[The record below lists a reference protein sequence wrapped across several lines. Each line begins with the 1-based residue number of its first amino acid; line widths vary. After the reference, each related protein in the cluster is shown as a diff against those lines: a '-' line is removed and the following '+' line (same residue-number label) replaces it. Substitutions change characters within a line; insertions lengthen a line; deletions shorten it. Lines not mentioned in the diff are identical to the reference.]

1 MSIEIQMLITFWA
14 LFLLVTPEIVILWLK
29 IINLFI
35 MQDFVHLHV
44 HTQYSLLDGQA
55 SVSALVDKAMKNGMK
70 GIAVTDHGNMFGI
83 KEFTNYVNKKNGG
96 PKGEI
101 KDQKKRI
108 SAIESGKVECE
119 DKEAEIAICKAKIAE
134 AEARLFKPII
144 GCEMYVARRTMD
156 KKEGKPDQSGYHLIV
171 LAKNEKGYH
180 NLIKLV
186 SHAWTDGY
194 YMRPRTDRNELEK
207 YHEGLIVCSAC
218 LGGEVPKK
226 ITQGLLDEAEEAI
239 QWYKNLFGED
249 YYLELQRHKATVP
262 RANHEA
268 YPLQVNVNSHL
279 IEYSKK
285 YNVKLICS
293 NDVHFVEE
301 AHAEAHD
308 RLICLSTGKDLDDP
322 KRMLYTKQE
331 WMKTREE
338 MNELFAD
345 VPEALSN
352 TLEILDKV
360 EYYSIDHAPIMP
372 TFAIPEEFGTEE
384 GYRQKYTEKDLFD
397 EFTQDENGNVVL
409 SEDAALDKIKRL
421 GGYDKLYR
429 IKLEADYLKKLTFD
443 GAKKFYGDPLTP
455 EIKERLV
462 FELHIMKTMGF
473 PGYFLIVQDF
483 IAAGR
488 NMGVSI
494 GPGRGSAAGSA
505 VAYCLQITKIDP
517 IRYDL
522 LFERFLNPDRIS
534 LPDIDID
541 FDDDGRGEVL
551 RWVTEKY
558 GHEKVA
564 HIITYGTMAT
574 KLAIKDVAR
583 VQKLPLSESDR
594 LAKLV
599 PDKIPEKK
607 LNLRN
612 AIDYVPELQAAEASP
627 DPLVRDTLKYALML
641 EGNVRGTGVHACG
654 TIICRDDITDWVPV
668 STADDKETGE
678 KMLVTQYEGSMIE
691 DTGLIKMDFL
701 GLKTLSIIKEAVE
714 NIRLSKNIELDIDTI
729 SIEDPATYKLYSDGR
744 TIGTFQFESAGMQ
757 KYLRELQPS
766 TFEDL
771 IAMNALYRP
780 GPMDYIPD
788 FIDRKHGRKP
798 IEYDIPVM
806 EKYLK
811 DTYGITVY
819 QEQVMLLSRLLAD
832 FTRGESDALRKAM
845 GKKLRD
851 KLDHMKP
858 KFIEGG
864 RKNGHDPKVLE
875 KIWTDWEKF
884 ASYAFNKSHATCY
897 SWVAYQTAYLK
908 ANYPSEY
915 MAAVMSRSL
924 SNITDITKLMDECKA
939 MGIQVLGPDV
949 NESNLK
955 FTVNR
960 HGDIRFGLG
969 AVKGVGESAVQ
980 SIVEERRANGP
991 FKGIFDFVQRVNLNA
1006 CNKKN
1011 MECLALSGG
1020 FDSFPELKRE
1030 QFFAVNSKG
1039 EVFLETLM
1047 RYGNRYQAD
1056 KAAAVNSLFGGENV
1070 IDIATPEILPA
1081 ERWGDLERL
1090 NRERDLV
1097 GIYLSAHPLD
1107 EYTIVL
1113 DHVCNTRMAEL
1124 EDKSALVGREITM
1137 GGIVTSV
1144 RRGISKNGNPYG
1156 IAKIED
1162 YSGSAE
1168 LPFFGND
1175 WVTFQGYLGEGTF
1188 LFIKARCQ
1196 PKQWRPEELD
1206 IKITSMELLPDVK
1219 EKLVEKITI
1228 LVPLSVL
1235 NSAMVAELSSLTKDH
1250 PGNTELYFKVTDR
1263 DEKMHVDLISRPV
1276 KLSVGKELISYLK
1289 ERPELEFRIN

>member
-1 MSIEIQMLITFWA
+1 MQVEMTYVDNFLMFIFVSSCRHCNFMASNYQPIT
-14 LFLLVTPEIVILWLK
+14 
-29 IINLFI
+29 

-55 SVSALVDKAMKNGMK
+55 SVSALVDKAMKDGMR
-70 GIAVTDHGNMFGI
+70 GIAVTDHGNMFAI

-101 KDQKKRI
+101 KDLKKRI
-108 SAIESGKVECE
+108 AAIEAGEVECA
-119 DKEAEIAICKAKIAE
+119 DKDAEIADCKAKIAD
-134 AEARLFKPII
+134 AEGRLFKPII

-186 SHAWTDGY
+186 SRAWTKGY

-207 YHEGLIVCSAC
+207 YHEGLIICSAC

-226 ITQGLLDEAEEAI
+226 ITQGLLAEAEEAI
-239 QWYKNLFGED
+239 QWYKNLFGDD
-249 YYLELQRHKATVP
+249 YYLEMQRHKATVP
-262 RANHEA
+262 KANHEA
-268 YPLQVNVNSHL
+268 YPLQVNVNKHL

-285 YNVKLICS
+285 YNVKLICT
-293 NDVHFVEE
+293 NDVHFVNEE
-301 AHAEAHD
+301 HAEAHD

-322 KRMLYTKQE
+322 NRMYYTKQE
-331 WMKTREE
+331 WMKTKAE

-372 TFAIPEEFGTEE
+372 TFAIPEDFGTEE

-409 SEDAALDKIKRL
+409 SEEAAKDKIKRL

-443 GAKKFYGDPLTP
+443 GAKKFYGDPLSP
-455 EIKERLV
+455 EVKERLV

-517 IRYDL
+517 IKYDL

-558 GHEKVA
+558 GQEKVA

-583 VQKLPLSESDR
+583 VQKLPLAESDR

-599 PDKIPEKK
+599 PDKIPDKK
-607 LNLRN
+607 LNLKN
-612 AIDYVPELQAAEASP
+612 AIEYVPELQAAEASP
-627 DPLVRDTLKYALML
+627 DPLVRDTMKYAKML

-678 KMLVTQYEGSMIE
+678 KMLVTQYEGSVIE

-714 NIRLSKNIELDIDTI
+714 NIRLSKGMELDIDSI

-819 QEQVMLLSRLLAD
+819 QEQVMLLSRLLAN

-845 GKKLRD
+845 GKKLIE
-851 KLDHMKP
+851 KMNHLKS
-858 KFIEGG
+858 KFMAGG
-864 RKNGHDPKVLE
+864 QANGYKEETLN
-875 KIWTDWEKF
+875 KIWSDWEKF

-908 ANYPSEY
+908 ANFPSEY
-915 MAAVMSRSL
+915 MAAVLSRSL
-924 SNITDITKLMDECKA
+924 SNITDITKFMDECKA

-949 NESNLK
+949 NESILK
-955 FTVNR
+955 FSVDKNKN
-960 HGDIRFGLG
+960 IRFGLG

-980 SIVEERRANGP
+980 NIIEERKKNGP
-991 FKGIFDFVQRVNLNA
+991 YKSIFDFVGRVNLTA

-1011 MECLALSGG
+1011 IESMALAGA
-1020 FDSFPELKRE
+1020 FDNFGILRE
-1030 QFFAVNSKG
+1030 QFFTDSGKG
-1039 EVFLETLM
+1039 ELFLDTLV
-1047 RYGNRYQAD
+1047 RYGNKYQMD
-1056 KAAAVNSLFGGENV
+1056 KSTAVNSLFGG
-1070 IDIATPEILPA
+1070 DALIAIAKPEIPQC
-1081 ERWGDLERL
+1081 ERWSDLERL
-1090 NRERDLV
+1090 NKEKELV

-1107 EYTIVL
+1107 EYRIIL
-1113 DHVCNTRMAEL
+1113 KYVCNTGMVEL
-1124 EDKSALVGREITM
+1124 NERETLQGREVLL
-1137 GGIVTSV
+1137 GGIVTGFREGV
-1144 RRGISKNGNPYG
+1144 TKTGKPYG
-1156 IAKIED
+1156 ILKIED
-1162 YSGSAE
+1162 FTGSGEIPLFGQDYIEYSKYGKI
-1168 LPFFGND
+1168 GM
-1175 WVTFQGYLGEGTF
+1175 YLLITARVEPSRWDPNKLDFKIGTV
-1188 LFIKARCQ
+1188 
-1196 PKQWRPEELD
+1196 
-1206 IKITSMELLPDVK
+1206 SLLQD
-1219 EKLVEKITI
+1219 EKDKLIEKISITVPIHDLDEPTI
-1228 LVPLSVL
+1228 NELSVL
-1235 NSAMVAELSSLTKDH
+1235 IKNNPGHSL
-1250 PGNTELYFKVTDR
+1250 LYFKV
-1263 DEKMHVDLISRPV
+1263 VDGEHNISLNLFSQNIRLNV
-1276 KLSVGKELISYLK
+1276 TRELVDFLQENENIDFK
-1289 ERPELEFRIN
+1289 ING

>member
-1 MSIEIQMLITFWA
+1 
-14 LFLLVTPEIVILWLK
+14 
-29 IINLFI
+29 

-101 KDQKKRI
+101 KEQKKRI
-108 SAIESGKVECE
+108 AAIESGKVECE
-119 DKEAEIAICKAKIAE
+119 DKEAEIAACKAKIAE
-134 AEARLFKPII
+134 AEAKLFKPVI

-186 SHAWTDGY
+186 SHAWTNGY

-443 GAKKFYGDPLTP
+443 GAKKFYGDPLSP

-488 NMGVSI
+488 SMGVSI

-678 KMLVTQYEGSMIE
+678 KMLVTQYEGSVIE

-714 NIRLSKNIELDIDTI
+714 NIRLSRNFELDIDTI

-955 FTVNR
+955 FTVNKQ
-960 HGDIRFGLG
+960 GDIRFGLG

-980 SIVEERRANGP
+980 SIIEERRTNGP

-1107 EYTIVL
+1107 EYAIVL
-1113 DHVCNTRMAEL
+1113 DHVCNTHMAEL
-1124 EDKSALVGREITM
+1124 EDKSALAGREITM

-1168 LPFFGND
+1168 LPFWGND
-1175 WVTFQGYLGEGTF
+1175 WVTYQGYLGEGTF

-1228 LVPLSVL
+1228 LIPLSVL
-1235 NSAMVAELSSLTKDH
+1235 NSAMIAELSSLTKDH

>member
-678 KMLVTQYEGSMIE
+678 KMLVTQYEGSVIE

-714 NIRLSKNIELDIDTI
+714 NIRLSRNIELDIDTI

-955 FTVNR
+955 FTVNK

-1030 QFFAVNSKG
+1030 QFFAANSKG

-1090 NRERDLV
+1090 NKERDLV

-1124 EDKSALVGREITM
+1124 EDKSALAGREITM